1 MKAKWIDEVKEI
13 LASDA
18 FERWLERL
26 EEGRVALRKKTQR
39 HEELLTQVNLL
50 EFRAELAHRNAID
63 TLENANELEDESAQ
77 LANEAAE
84 LENRSFEIVSQ
95 FEMQRDKCTRL
106 WEQLGAYDV
115 RIEEEPSQAKKLQK
129 QRERIN
135 EDYAR
140 EDQRKQRLWREV
152 NELWERS
159 IDRDLALV
167 EKRHKGALVRDRAE
181 KLFAIHEREAH
192 QAGDLRREA
201 DQMAAERED
210 AEKSVRETQEAARQE
225 FDCLLHSDFLYW
237 IAQEDNKIVY
247 CTPLIV
253 DDDNYVVPL
262 EPGRVYRCHHQ
273 SGIESL
279 ELVPEDEGAKADS
292 KKPSP
297 SDDEASSGA

>member
-1 MKAKWIDEVKEI
+1 MKAKWIDEVREI

-18 FERWLERL
+18 FERWLESL
-26 EEGRVALRKKTQR
+26 EETRLSLRKKTQR

-63 TLENANELEDESAQ
+63 TLESANELSDESAL

-106 WEQLGAYDV
+106 WEQLGGFDV
-115 RIEEEPSQAKKLQK
+115 RIEEEPGAAKKLGK
-129 QRERIN
+129 QREKIN

-152 NELWERS
+152 NDLWERS

-167 EKRHKGALVRDRAE
+167 EKRHKSSVVRLTAE
-181 KLFAIHEREAH
+181 KLFGIHEQEAE
-192 QAGDLRREA
+192 QGSMLRKEA
-201 DQMAAERED
+201 DKTAAEREA
-210 AEKSVRETQEAARQE
+210 AEGIVRETQEQARQE

-237 IAQEDNKIVY
+237 ISRADNKIVY

-253 DDDNYVVPL
+253 DEDNYVIPL
-262 EPGRVYRCHHQ
+262 EPGRVYQCHHE

-279 ELVPEDEGAKADS
+279 SVV
-292 KKPSP
+292 
-297 SDDEASSGA
+297 DDEKSEDAGAPPTTPGG

>member
-1 MKAKWIDEVKEI
+1 MKAKWSDEVREI

-26 EEGRVALRKKTQR
+26 EEARVTLRKKTQR

-106 WEQLGAYDV
+106 WEQLGGFDV
-115 RIEEEPSQAKKLQK
+115 RIEEEPAQAKRLQK
-129 QRERIN
+129 QRDKIN

-181 KLFAIHEREAH
+181 KLFAVHEREAQ
-192 QAGDLRREA
+192 QAGDLRRQA
-201 DQMAAERED
+201 DAMAAERED
-210 AEKSVRETQEAARQE
+210 AEQIVRKRQEVARQE

-237 IAQEDNKIVY
+237 ISQDDNKVVY

-253 DDDNYVVPL
+253 DDDNYVIPL
-262 EPGRVYRCHHQ
+262 EPGRVYQCDHQ

-279 ELVPEDEGAKADS
+279 ELVPDPAPQEASAT
-292 KKPSP
+292 
-297 SDDEASSGA
+297 SDDAAEPADVSS